1 MSLVRAR
8 RTDDLK
14 LSENFTFKE
23 FHCQCKYEECVES
36 KIEMDLILL
45 LEEVREFL
53 SEVAGHTFPMTVTSG
68 YRCVKHNDDTP
79 GSVAGSQ
86 HPEGKAADI
95 IIPNKYHRVISMF
108 VGNRGGVG
116 FYEDRLH
123 IDVRGSRAR
132 WGKEP

>member
-1 MSLVRAR
+1 MAIVTAR
-8 RTDDLK
+8 KTDDIK
-14 LSENFTFKE
+14 LSEHFTFKE
-23 FHCQCKYEECVES
+23 LHCKCSYEDCVES
-36 KIEMDLILL
+36 KIDMDLIFL
-45 LEEVREFL
+45 LEEVRAFL
-53 SEVAGHTFPMTVTSG
+53 AEVAGYEIPMTPTCG
-68 YRCVKHNDDTP
+68 YRCEKHNLDTP
-79 GSVAGSQ
+79 GAVLGSQ

-95 IIPNKYHRVISMF
+95 IIPNKYHRVIAMF